1 MARLPN
7 RDFQQTVALLKD
19 KDTKKEIYPGTKQ
32 RKIVWPA
39 YTPTQIHALKETLV
53 FIRDSVDA
61 CSTFSTKGKVGRPLT
76 NPKSLAKA
84 VLFCEFIQSPEREAQ
99 GWLELIGP
107 FLGIYEDLDDW
118 VIGRAYER
126 PEVAYILQQ
135 VFMNNKESDSLLS
148 GDGTGLERSRKQNYA
163 SNKKQG
169 TYMTSIV
176 DSREIVQTFDISGI
190 QECQIMHELVKQ
202 VTGDSIRLDAGFNDH
217 ALVELIDKLGM
228 TCYVYP
234 KISNILNGRIAWKSM
249 YLYFF
254 WDIYSWLK
262 EYHQRSHCES
272 FHSAF
277 KRVYGIVTK
286 VKYASRLSQVSARI
300 ILHNRRRL
308 AYFSRIEKSG

>member
-1 MARLPN
+1 MTRLPN
-7 RDFQQTVALLKD
+7 KDFQQAVALLKD
-19 KDTKKEIYPGTKQ
+19 KDAKKDIYSGTKQ
-32 RKIVWPA
+32 RKIVWSE
-39 YTPTQIHALKETLV
+39 YTLTQIRALKETLV

-61 CSTFSTKGKVGRPLT
+61 CKLLFAKKKAGRPLT
-76 NPKSLAKA
+76 NPKSLAKSI
-84 VLFCEFIQSPEREAQ
+84 LFCEFIGVPEREAQ

-135 VFMNNKESDSLLS
+135 VFTNNKDSDSILA

-176 DSREIVQTFDISGI
+176 DSREIVQIFDISGV

-202 VTGDSIRLDAGFNDH
+202 VTGNSIRLDAGFNDKN
-217 ALVELIDKLGM
+217 LVELIDKLGM

-234 KISNILNGRIAWKSM
+234 KISNVLNGKMTWKSM
-249 YLYFF
+249 YLHFF
-254 WDIYSWLK
+254 LDIYSWLK

-286 VKYASRLSQVSARI
+286 VKYASRLSQLSARI

-308 AYFSRIEKSG
+308 AYFNRIEK

>member
-1 MARLPN
+1 MTKLPTKA
-7 RDFQQTVALLKD
+7 FQQTVALLKE
-19 KDTKKEIYPGTKQ
+19 KDAKKEIYHGIEQ

-39 YTPTQIHALKETLV
+39 YTSTQIHALKETLV

-61 CSTFSTKGKVGRPLT
+61 CSTFSTKGKAGRPLT
-76 NPKSLAKA
+76 NPKSLAKSIF
-84 VLFCEFIQSPEREAQ
+84 FCEFIGVPEREAQ

-107 FLGIYEDLDDW
+107 FLGIYENLDDW

-135 VFMNNKESDSLLS
+135 VFTNNKDSDGILS

-176 DSREIVQTFDISGI
+176 DSREIVQTFDISGV
-190 QECQIMHELVKQ
+190 QECQVMHELVKQ
-202 VTGDSIRLDAGFNDH
+202 VSGDSIRLDAGFNDKK
-217 ALVELIDKLGM
+217 LVELIDKLGM
-228 TCYVYP
+228 SCYVYP
-234 KISNILNGRIAWKSM
+234 KISNVLNGKIAWKSM
-249 YLYFF
+249 YLHFF
-254 WDIYSWLK
+254 FDIYSWLK

-286 VKYASRLSQVSARI
+286 VKYASRLTQISARI

-308 AYFSRIEKSG
+308 AYFSRIRKSS

>member
-7 RDFQQTVALLKD
+7 RAFQQTVTLLKD
-19 KDTKKEIYPGTKQ
+19 KDAKKEIYPGIEQ

-39 YTPTQIHALKETLV
+39 YTPAQVHALKETLV

-61 CSTFSTKGKVGRPLT
+61 CSMLSTKSKVGRPPT
-76 NPKSLAKA
+76 DPKSLAKSI
-84 VLFCEFIQSPEREAQ
+84 LFCEFIGVPEREAQ

-107 FLGIYEDLDDW
+107 FLGIYEKLDDW

-135 VFMNNKESDSLLS
+135 VFTNNKNSDGILS

-176 DSREIVQTFDISGI
+176 DSREIVQVFDISGV

-202 VTGDSIRLDAGFNDH
+202 VSGNSIRLDAGFNDKK
-217 ALVELIDKLGM
+217 LVELMDKLGM

-234 KISNILNGRIAWKSM
+234 KISNVLNGKISWKLM
-249 YLYFF
+249 YLQFF
-254 WDIYSWLK
+254 FDIYSWLK

-308 AYFSRIEKSG
+308 AYFSRIGKSG

>member
-7 RDFQQTVALLKD
+7 KAFQQTVALLKD
-19 KDTKKEIYPGTKQ
+19 KDAKKDIYPGSEQ

-39 YTPTQIHALKETLV
+39 YTAAQISGLKETLV
-53 FIRDSVDA
+53 FIRDSVDV
-61 CSTFSTKGKVGRPLT
+61 CRTFPTDGKVGRPLT
-76 NPKSLAKA
+76 NPKSLAKS
-84 VLFCEFIQSPEREAQ
+84 VLFCEFIGAPEREAQ
-99 GWLELIGP
+99 GWLEIISP
-107 FLGIYEDLDDW
+107 FLGIYEELDDW

-135 VFMNNKESDSLLS
+135 VFANNKSSDGILS
-148 GDGTGLERSRKQNYA
+148 GDGTGIERSRKQNYA

-176 DSREIVQTFDISGI
+176 DSREIVQTFDISGV

-202 VTGDSIRLDAGFNDH
+202 VSGNSIRLDAGFNDRV
-217 ALVELIDKLGM
+217 LVELIDKLGM

-234 KISNILNGRIAWKSM
+234 KISNILNGKIAWKSM
-249 YLYFF
+249 YLDFF
-254 WDIYSWLK
+254 FDIYSWLK

-277 KRVYGIVTK
+277 KRVYGIMTK
-286 VKYASRLSQVSARI
+286 TKYASRFAQICARI
-300 ILHNRRRL
+300 ILHNRKRL
-308 AYFSRIEKSG
+308 AYFKRIEESN